1 MFRFDMIVHGMWGH
15 ALSEELSEEE
25 LEVYGVDWEGL
36 HDEVLLNSQ
45 RNNNSTEDGWTSWL
59 SCSGPPEHL
68 NKAPVEPP
76 QGPFG
81 PRELESANCS
91 ILLLLL
97 GRA

>member
-45 RNNNSTEDGWTSWL
+45 
-59 SCSGPPEHL
+59 
-68 NKAPVEPP
+68 
-76 QGPFG
+76 
-81 PRELESANCS
+81 
-91 ILLLLL
+91 
-97 GRA
+97 